1 MNINVNLN
9 LSRKVKI
16 AACVVIIA
24 SLAATASVY
33 AAITP
38 NKYPLTPIYEPEFYG
53 SPSSS
58 IASAVALPA
67 GSATFSTSGTTPAV
81 INKDGKT
88 IYERYGDT
96 EAQGTSILQNIEKQL
111 KEQGLS
117 LKDVIYLR
125 VYIAPDAAK
134 GGKFDYDGWF
144 KAYAKYFGTKT
155 NPTKTARSTV
165 GVAGLVNSD
174 WLIEIEAVAA
184 YPSQHNQ
191 D

>member
-1 MNINVNLN
+1 MNLN

-16 AACVVIIA
+16 AIGVVVIS
-24 SLAATASVY
+24 SLAATATLY
-33 AAITP
+33 AASLP
-38 NKYPLTPIYEPEFYG
+38 NKYPLAPINEPEFYG
-53 SPSSS
+53 SPTSS

-67 GSATFSTSGTTPAV
+67 SSATFSTSGTTPAV
-81 INKDGKT
+81 INKEGKT
-88 IYERYGDT
+88 VYERYGDT

-125 VYIAPDAAK
+125 VYVAPDAAK
-134 GGKFDYDGWF
+134 GGKFDFDGWF
-144 KAYAKYFGTKT
+144 KAYAKYFNTKT

-165 GVAGLVNSD
+165 GVAGLVSSD

>member
-1 MNINVNLN
+1 MPTT
-9 LSRKVKI
+9 KKWKI
-16 AACVVIIA
+16 VAGAIVISCV
-24 SLAATASVY
+24 AATASVY
-33 AAITP
+33 AAVTP

-58 IASAVALPA
+58 ISNAVAMPA
-67 GSATFSTSGTTPAV
+67 GAATYETSGTTPSL

-88 IYERYGDT
+88 VYERYGNT
-96 EAQGTSILQNIEKQL
+96 ETQGLSILKNIEAQL

-117 LKDVIYLR
+117 MKDVTYLR

-134 GGKFDYDGWF
+134 GGKFDFDGWF
-144 KAYAKYFGTKT
+144 NAYAKYFNTKD
-155 NPTKTARSTV
+155 NPVKTARSTV

-174 WLIEIEAVAA
+174 WLIEIEAVAT
-184 YPSQHNQ
+184 YPSNHNQ

>member
-1 MNINVNLN
+1 MKFT
-9 LSRKVKI
+9 RKVKI
-16 AACVVIIA
+16 AAGVIVV
-24 SLAATASVY
+24 SCLAATASVY

-38 NKYPLTPIYEPEFYG
+38 NKYPLAPIYEPEFYG
-53 SPSSS
+53 SPKSS
-58 IASAVALPA
+58 IASAVAMPA
-67 GSATFSTSGTTPAV
+67 GTATFETSGTTPAL

-88 IYERYGDT
+88 VYERYGDT
-96 EAQGTSILQNIEKQL
+96 ETQGISILQNIEKQL

-117 LKDVIYLR
+117 LKDVTYLR

-134 GGKFDYDGWF
+134 GGKFDFDGWF
-144 KAYAKYFGTKT
+144 SAYAKFFATQD

-165 GVAGLVNSD
+165 GVSGLVNAD

-184 YPSQHNQ
+184 YPSNHNQ

>member
-1 MNINVNLN
+1 MPMNLKM
-9 LSRKVKI
+9 KV
-16 AACVVIIA
+16 AAGAVIV
-24 SLAATASVY
+24 SCLAATASVY

-38 NKYPLTPIYEPEFYG
+38 NKYPLAPIHEAEFYG

-58 IASAVALPA
+58 IASAVAMPGDL
-67 GSATFSTSGTTPAV
+67 ATFETSGTTPSV

-88 IYERYGDT
+88 VYERYGDT
-96 EAQGTSILQNIEKQL
+96 ETQGASVLKNIEKQL

-117 LKDVIYLR
+117 LKDVTYLR

-134 GGKFDYDGWF
+134 GGKFDFDGWF
-144 KAYAKYFGTKT
+144 AAYAKYFNTKD

-165 GVAGLVNSD
+165 GVAGLVNAD

-184 YPSQHNQ
+184 YPSNHNQ

>member
-1 MNINVNLN
+1 MRMN
-9 LSRKVKI
+9 RKLKVAI
-16 AACVVIIA
+16 GAVVLA
-24 SLAATASVY
+24 SLTATATLY
-33 AAITP
+33 AAAVAP
-38 NKYPLTPIYEPEFYG
+38 NKYPLAPIHEPEFYG
-53 SPSSS
+53 SPTSS
-58 IASAVALPA
+58 IASAVAMPA
-67 GSATFSTSGTTPAV
+67 IAATFETSGTVPSV

-88 IYERYGDT
+88 VYERYGDT

-117 LKDVIYLR
+117 LKDVTYLR

-134 GGKFDYDGWF
+134 DGKFDYDGWF
-144 KAYAKYFGTKT
+144 KAYAKFFNTKS

-165 GVAGLVNSD
+165 GVASLVNPD

-184 YPSQHNQ
+184 YPRGHDQ

>member
-1 MNINVNLN
+1 MKLK
-9 LSRKVKI
+9 RKVKI
-16 AACVVIIA
+16 AVFTVIIS

-33 AAITP
+33 AAVTP
-38 NKYPLTPIYEPEFYG
+38 HKYPLTPINEPEFYG
-53 SPSSS
+53 SPQSS
-58 IASAVALPA
+58 ISSAVAMPA
-67 GSATFSTSGTTPAV
+67 GTATFETSGTTPAV
-81 INKDGKT
+81 IHKDGKT

-117 LKDVIYLR
+117 MKDVTYLR

-134 GGKFDYDGWF
+134 EGKFDFDGWF
-144 KAYAKYFGTKT
+144 KAYAKYFNTKT

-165 GVAGLVNSD
+165 GVAGLVNAD

-184 YPSQHNQ
+184 YPSNHNQ

>member
-1 MNINVNLN
+1 MHLN
-9 LSRKVKI
+9 RKLKI
-16 AACVVIIA
+16 ALGVVVIS

-38 NKYPLTPIYEPEFYG
+38 NKYPLAPIHEPEFYG

-58 IASAVALPA
+58 IASAVAMP
-67 GSATFSTSGTTPAV
+67 GDVATFETSGTTPSV

-88 IYERYGDT
+88 VYERYGDT
-96 EAQGTSILQNIEKQL
+96 ETQGLSVLKNIEKQL

-117 LKDVIYLR
+117 LKDVTYLR
-125 VYIAPDAAK
+125 VYVAPDAEK
-134 GGKFDYDGWF
+134 GGKFDFDGWF
-144 KAYAKYFGTKT
+144 KAYAKYFNTT
-155 NPTKTARSTV
+155 DNPTKTARSTV
-165 GVAGLVNSD
+165 GVAGLVSAD

-184 YPSQHNQ
+184 YPSNHNQ